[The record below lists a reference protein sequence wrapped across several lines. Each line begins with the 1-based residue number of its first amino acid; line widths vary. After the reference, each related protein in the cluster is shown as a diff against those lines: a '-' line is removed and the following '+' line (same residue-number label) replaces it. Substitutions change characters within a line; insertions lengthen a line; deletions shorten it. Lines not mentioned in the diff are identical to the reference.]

1 MTRYTDYFR
10 GKALQ
15 EFPDHYIIVD
25 VETTGLDPAIDKLIE
40 ISAVKYRFNRKVDEY
55 VTFIYIDEPIPTR
68 ITKLTGITDE
78 MLEDAPNPREALI
91 GFLDFIGD
99 DILIGYN
106 ITFDLA
112 FLGVSCSEYCRK
124 RLYNNY
130 VDVLKIATDKLP
142 FLMSRKQIDVA
153 KYFGIN
159 IDGSHRALTD
169 CEICNDCYQKL
180 KELSIEEYTAPQRQ
194 KQLLVSSSA
203 HNQRP
208 FLGRR
213 FFFIGVMDQWY
224 INNFKDIIISLGGS
238 VDKDITEDINIV
250 VVGTAD
256 TGIVKTEDFRRLL
269 EMKNA
274 GAKLSLIKDISFV
287 KTLLDRKYVINEE
300 DMAETQIGLF

>member
-1 MTRYTDYFR
+1 MARYTDYFK
-10 GKALQ
+10 GKALH
-15 EFPDHYIIVD
+15 ELPDNYIIVD
-25 VETTGLDPAIDKLIE
+25 VETTGLDPAMNNLIE
-40 ISAVKYRFNRKVDEY
+40 ISAVKYRCNRKVDEY
-55 VTFIYIDEPIPTR
+55 VTFISIDEPIPPR
-68 ITKLTGITDE
+68 ITKLTGINDE
-78 MLEDAPNPREALI
+78 MLEDAPRPFEALA
-91 GFLDFIGD
+91 GFLNFIGD

-112 FLGVSCSEYCRK
+112 FLGVSCSNYCRK

-130 VDVLKIATDKLP
+130 VDVLKLATDKLP
-142 FLMSRKQIDVA
+142 FLMSHKQIDVA

-159 IDGSHRALTD
+159 TDGSHRALTD

-180 KELSIEEYTAPQRQ
+180 KELSIEEYTAPQSQ

-208 FLGRR
+208 FLGRK

-224 INNFKDIIISLGGS
+224 INNLKDIIISLGGS
-238 VDKDITEDINIV
+238 VDKDITEGINIV

-256 TGIVKTEDFRRLL
+256 TRVIETEDFRRLL
-269 EMKNA
+269 ELKNT
-274 GAKLSLIKDISFV
+274 GTKLSLIKDTSFV

>member
-15 EFPDHYIIVD
+15 EFPDHYIIID

-55 VTFIYIDEPIPTR
+55 VTFISIGEPIPSR

-91 GFLDFIGD
+91 GFLDFIDD

-153 KYFGIN
+153 KHFGIN
-159 IDGSHRALTD
+159 TDGSHRALND
-169 CEICNDCYQKL
+169 CEICNGCYQRL
-180 KELSIEEYTAPQRQ
+180 KELSIDEYTTPKTQVTFIAAT
-194 KQLLVSSSA
+194 SA

-208 FLGRR
+208 FLGRK
-213 FFFIGVMDQWY
+213 FFFIGIMDQWY
-224 INNFKDIIISLGGS
+224 INNLKDIIISLGGS
-238 VDKDITEDINIV
+238 VDKDITEGINIV

-256 TGIVKTEDFRRLL
+256 TRVIETEDFRRLL
-269 EMKNA
+269 ELKNA
-274 GAKLSLIKDISFV
+274 GAKLSLIKDVSFV
-287 KTLLDRKYVINEE
+287 KTLLSRKYVINEE
-300 DMAETQIGLF
+300 DMTETQIGLF